1 MRSFDYDNV
10 WYNPTKKEIMEAG
23 LFNLIGFD
31 FDSTIN
37 EMGHPLGHYIADKLY
52 VPFEE
57 IRGLHPDGYER
68 FHFSHPTVDDEQI
81 TAIVNEYVIN
91 HTKDL
96 KPTPYMGDVM
106 NYVWLK
112 TREPILVITYRP
124 KESVEQTH
132 AWLKK
137 YLPVG
142 CPFNLIM
149 LQGMQKDV
157 VLKRM
162 NVQVYVDDRY
172 KTAVIL
178 EQAINLSVLYKRPW
192 NQGRPVSAGDM
203 EINDLRDLIPIVNY
217 LTRSCITDWPTGIP
231 YPGFIDA

>member
-57 IRGLHPDGYER
+57 
-68 FHFSHPTVDDEQI
+68 
-81 TAIVNEYVIN
+81 
-91 HTKDL
+91 TKDL